1 MPVGQEHVLKQKV
14 PLLWKELSKEVC
26 FLLKL
31 MVTKNCGTQIIM

>member
-14 PLLWKELSKEVC
+14 PLLWKELSKEGC

-31 MVTKNCGTQIIM
+31 MVTKNCVTQIRM